1 MFTNIE
7 AKIGKETFP
16 IIISNDAIK
25 NLIYYLDNFKN
36 KKNIIVADKIFL
48 DLKYRPDNNI
58 TKILNK
64 YPTFFCSGGIKN
76 KSIKNL
82 YKILKFLHKKNTNKD
97 TNLIAIGGGVIGDMT
112 GFAAS
117 IYKRGINLIHVPT
130 TMTSMVDSCVG
141 GKTGINEFNQVN
153 LLGSYYQPNGIFIDP
168 RFLETLKKRDFKS
181 GLVESIKK
189 SIIYSDNFFN
199 FLLNNYK
206 EINNINNS
214 HVHRVITESIKIKLN
229 LVQNDEKEKST
240 RLSLNYGH
248 TFGQALESYYGINE
262 NYLTHGEA
270 VSLGMICAA
279 KLSKIFLKNDLIIKH
294 KEILELYELPTSL
307 SFINAVPKPSIQKL
321 MTLIN
326 NDKKKKNERLRF
338 IICDQIGSFEVVIP
352 KNENQI
358 KKSFEII
365 L

>member
-1 MFTNIE
+1 MFTNIQ

-36 KKNIIVADKIFL
+36 KKNIIIADKIFL
-48 DLKYRPDNNI
+48 NLKYRPDNNI

-82 YKILKFLHKKNTNKD
+82 YKILKFLHKEKANKD

-168 RFLETLKKRDFKS
+168 RFLESLKKRDFKS

-189 SIIYSDNFFN
+189 SIIFSDNFFN

-206 EINNINNS
+206 EINNKNNF
-214 HVHRVITESIKIKLN
+214 HLHRVITESIKIKLN
-229 LVQNDEKEKST
+229 LVQNDEKEKSS

-279 KLSKIFLKNDLIIKH
+279 KLCKILLKNDLIIKH
-294 KEILELYELPTSL
+294 REILELYELPTNI
-307 SFINAVPKPSIQKL
+307 SFIEGIPKPNLKKL
-321 MTLIN
+321 MLLVN
-326 NDKKKKNERLRF
+326 NDKKKDKERLRF
-338 IICDQIGSFEVVIP
+338 IICDEIGSFEIAVP
-352 KNENQI
+352 RNKNQI
-358 KKSFEII
+358 MKSFEII